1 MIHNLKK
8 IIKKKLMSDTSSFN
22 SEDLSDIE
30 DEDTKSQT
38 DKDKDKDKEKEKGKD
53 CICSE
58 NINLIN
64 SISNTLE
71 TILEKNKQL
80 SNYEEIIINQSK
92 MYFSSFSVP
101 EISIKEYLMRIQYYS
116 GIEKS
121 TLILS
126 LILIDKMCKKSGI
139 LLTYYN
145 IHRIL
150 FSSLLISIKYNEDY
164 YFDNTFY
171 SQIAGVKPNELQLL
185 EYTFLFYNEF
195 NVFVKDFEYKQY
207 EQYLITNNSKK

>member
-1 MIHNLKK
+1 MMHNLKK

-30 DEDTKSQT
+30 NEDTKSQT
-38 DKDKDKDKEKEKGKD
+38 DKDKEKEKEKGND

-80 SNYEEIIINQSK
+80 SNYKEIIINQSK